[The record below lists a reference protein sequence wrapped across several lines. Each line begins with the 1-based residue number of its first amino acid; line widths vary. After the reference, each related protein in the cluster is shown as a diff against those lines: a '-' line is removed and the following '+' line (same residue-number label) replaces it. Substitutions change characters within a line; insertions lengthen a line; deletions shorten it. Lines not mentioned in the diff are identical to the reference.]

1 MKRKLQVFVSSTY
14 TDLKE
19 ERQSA
24 VAAILKAGHIP
35 AGMELFTA
43 GDKSQ
48 MDTIKRW
55 IDESDVYML
64 ILGGRYG
71 SLEPKSTLSYTELEY
86 DYAVKM
92 GKPLFAV
99 VTTDEA
105 LEEKVKSRG
114 TEFMEKENPQLLK
127 KFREK
132 VLTNISSFFSDE
144 KDVRLCVYESLSDH
158 AANPKLSGWVA
169 GGEVEDS
176 SLLHDELRTLRAENE
191 TLRAQIAQSEKVA
204 QAQPENRRSEQ
215 IRRVI
220 DLLLKKDIEIPAEL
234 NNGKPHTNSLFD
246 IFYSNR
252 QTLISGVT
260 NQMDSNDAQKFFYF
274 TVCPELQIHGLVDN
288 EKVAGVRYRRSA
300 VSKFGMEVLAECER
314 RLATPKPQKGKQ

>member
-71 SLEPKSTLSYTELEY
+71 SLEPISSLSYTELEY
-86 DYAVKM
+86 DYAVTT

-99 VTTDEA
+99 VTTDDA
-105 LEEKVKSRG
+105 LESKVKSRG
-114 TEFMEKENPQLLK
+114 TDFMEKENPQLLR

-144 KDVRLCVYESLSDH
+144 KDVRLCVYESLSDY

-169 GGEVEDS
+169 GGEIEDS
-176 SLLHDELRTLRAENE
+176 SLLHEELRSLRTENE
-191 TLRAQIAQSEKVA
+191 TLKAQIAQSEKIA
-204 QAQPENRRSEQ
+204 RALPANQGADRIQKIIES
-215 IRRVI
+215 
-220 DLLLKKDIEIPAEL
+220 LKNKKIEIPAKISGGE
-234 NNGKPHTNSLFD
+234 PHSIALLD
-246 IFYSNR
+246 LFYSNR
-252 QTLISGVT
+252 TTLISGVT
-260 NQMDSNDAQKFFYF
+260 NQIGTDDTQSFFYF
-274 TVCPELQIHGLVDN
+274 TICPELQIHGLIDN
-288 EKVAGVRYRRSA
+288 EKVPGVRFRRSA

-314 RLATPKPQKGKQ
+314 RRAASKSSKPKP